1 MVLAVVVLRPM
12 TVLAC
17 VTRFLAQAKPLIFSL
32 PRILARSPSAT
43 SRNYGDTVLF
53 FGKEYCGPGISA
65 EFWRLEILMY
75 VHGMKGRSVGGD
87 LIAD

>member
-43 SRNYGDTVLF
+43 PRNYGDTEIMGTQYCFLGKSIVAPGFLRN
-53 FGKEYCGPGISA
+53 FGD
-65 EFWRLEILMY
+65 WRF
-75 VHGMKGRSVGGD
+75 
-87 LIAD
+87 